1 MQGNPPRGFDT
12 ITLPRWL
19 RPLNPLGLG
28 LGLAI
33 TTAALGSPGLTL
45 ADPPVPSPVARQD
58 YPSLRAYDLGTVPL
72 AQRGGPDLPP
82 SLPIALTGLLG
93 LPPETGPVPLVVLL
107 HGRHRGCHFAT
118 PAPSQWPCPAGQET
132 QFDWGL
138 AYLAER
144 LTRAGLAVLVPN
156 LNGAFADTHGA
167 REGTRNWLA
176 DQRSQQLI
184 DAHLQR
190 LAIASQTGPNPFD
203 LPLQGRLNW
212 RQLAL
217 VGHSMGGGAAA
228 LSALNRQGQT
238 SPEAIHQGLGAV
250 AALVLVSPTRSH
262 PLVDHAQ
269 AYQLADVPT
278 AVLLGGCDR
287 DILDYSSLA
296 YLENA
301 YRDQARRTP
310 VLGLMLLGAN
320 HNFFNAAVA
329 YDDYYRWP
337 SHPTRCDPQRSNQ
350 RLSRVVQEQWLQR
363 FLVEFLTIALAPCNG
378 TEGGQPARLDLA
390 TDSQCAQL
398 TDQGDGGSPS
408 QPIMP
413 RRQYPPEGA
422 SLGLAPDRPAPDRL
436 YDQPV
441 LTNLVWPTE
450 QRYTLVTAGDA
461 AFTYQ
466 PSPGLQ
472 VETCRAFRPCQGA
485 SRSPAFPTVLRL
497 RWQQPGQ
504 GLVFPFSPPDLRD
517 FSSLQLRLAGLE
529 ALPPGTTSAPL
540 GILLRDRHGGAVRL
554 DLPPSTAALNPL
566 PQDPNHPPVTYP
578 AALRLPLAQFR
589 GVDLANLVSLEL
601 RFDGMPQGGLDL
613 VEIEFLKG
621 ANGGDHLQLA
631 R

>member
-1 MQGNPPRGFDT
+1 MQGNQPRGFDR
-12 ITLPRWL
+12 ITLPWWL
-19 RPLNPLGLG
+19 RLLNPRGLG

-33 TTAALGSPGLTL
+33 TTAALGPPGLTL
-45 ADPPVPSPVARQD
+45 ANQPVPSPVIARQD

-72 AQRGGPDLPP
+72 AQRGGPDLP
-82 SLPIALTGLLG
+82 SSMPIRLTGLLG
-93 LPPETGPVPLVVLL
+93 LPPGAGPVPLVVLL

-184 DAHLQR
+184 DAHLRR
-190 LAIASQTGPNPFD
+190 LAIASQTGPNPFG

-238 SPEAIHQGLGAV
+238 SPEVIHQGLGAV

-262 PLVDHAQ
+262 PLVDHPQ

-287 DILDYSSLA
+287 DILDHSSLA
-296 YLENA
+296 YLETA
-301 YRDQARRTP
+301 YRDQSRRTP

-337 SHPTRCDPQRSNQ
+337 THPTLCDAQRSNQ
-350 RLSRVVQEQWLQR
+350 RLSRVIQEQWLQR
-363 FLVEFLTIALAPCNG
+363 FLVEFLTIALAPCDG
-378 TEGGQPARLDLA
+378 AEGGQNAHPDFASTDLR
-390 TDSQCAQL
+390 CPQL
-398 TDQGDGGSPS
+398 VGQSHHGLPS
-408 QPIMP
+408 QPLVP
-413 RRQYPPEGA
+413 GHQYPPDGA
-422 SLGLAPDRPAPDRL
+422 SLGLAPARSAPDRL

-441 LTNLVWPTE
+441 LTNLVWPPQ
-450 QRYTLVTAGDA
+450 QRYTLFTAGDE
-461 AFTYQ
+461 AFTYE

-472 VETCRAFRPCQGA
+472 VEPCPAFRPCQGVG
-485 SRSPAFPTVLRL
+485 RSPAFPNVLRL
-497 RWQQPGQ
+497 RWHQPGQ
-504 GLVFPFSPPDLRD
+504 GLVFPLSPPDLRD

-540 GILLRDRHGGAVRL
+540 AIVLRDRHGGAIRL

-566 PQDPNHPPVTYP
+566 PQDPNHPPFTYP
-578 AALRLPLAQFR
+578 AALRIPLAQFR

-613 VEIEFLKG
+613 VEIELLKG
-621 ANGGDHLQLA
+621 GNHPQLA